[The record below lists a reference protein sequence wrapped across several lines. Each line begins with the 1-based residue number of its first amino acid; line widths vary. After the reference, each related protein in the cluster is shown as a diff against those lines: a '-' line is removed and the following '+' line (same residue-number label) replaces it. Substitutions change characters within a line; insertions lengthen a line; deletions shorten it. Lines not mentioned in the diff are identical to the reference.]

1 MRRWDNIHKSTIMI
15 EHINRMNHKNQVIL
29 SIGTEKASEKIE
41 HLFIIYNKHSKMD
54 IKETYLDI
62 IKMIDSFSSKV
73 RNNQGCPLSPLLFNT
88 VLEILARAIRQ
99 ETELKGI
106 QIRKEVKL
114 SLLVGDHIFSKL

>member
-1 MRRWDNIHKSTIMI
+1 
-15 EHINRMNHKNQVIL
+15 MNHKNQVIL

-62 IKMIDSFSSKV
+62 IKMIDSFSSKA